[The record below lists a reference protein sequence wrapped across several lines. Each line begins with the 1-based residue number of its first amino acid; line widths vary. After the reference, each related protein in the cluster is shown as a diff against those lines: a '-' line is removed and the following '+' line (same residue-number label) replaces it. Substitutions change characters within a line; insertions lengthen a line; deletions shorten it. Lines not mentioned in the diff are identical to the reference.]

1 MYCSPLRSQATFV
14 AKNRGDEVLDEEGI
28 AAHSGIVFSEV
39 EKFRLAQAK
48 VRGDGRGGGGW
59 AGAAKCHLCTSPLPR
74 AITMFPTVH
83 SAITSTQAYDSASA
97 ASEP

>member
-1 MYCSPLRSQATFV
+1 VYCSPFRSQATFV

-48 VRGDGRGGGGW
+48 VRGDGWATGGW
-59 AGAAKCHLCTSPLPR
+59 AGVAKCHLCMWPLPR
-74 AITMFPTVH
+74 AITLFPKVYN
-83 SAITSTQAYDSASA
+83 AITSTQSYDSAPV